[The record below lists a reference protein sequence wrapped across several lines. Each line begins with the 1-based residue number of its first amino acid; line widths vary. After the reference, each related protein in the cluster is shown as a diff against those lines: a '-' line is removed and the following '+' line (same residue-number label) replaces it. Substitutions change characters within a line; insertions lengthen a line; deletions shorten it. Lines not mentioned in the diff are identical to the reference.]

1 MGSYPD
7 KIYPDDH
14 QHIKTKHGVLHVNL
28 RRLRTQ
34 SAKIAGFWDIILD
47 AKQKMYEA
55 RDAGLVAEAESRQIR
70 EGACDSIESDG
81 MQMHMIC

>member
-7 KIYPDDH
+7 KIYSDYH
-14 QHIKTKHGVLHVNL
+14 QHIKAKHGVLHVNL

-34 SAKIAGFWDIILD
+34 SAKLTGFWNIILD
-47 AKQKMYEA
+47 SKQKMYEA
-55 RDAGLVAEAESRQIR
+55 RGAGLVAKEELRQIR
-70 EGACDSIESDG
+70 EEACVSIESDG